1 MPAFLFEI
9 GTQEI
14 PTKDVHDAKE
24 ALAELVAEGLT
35 DAKIEFGEIKRYATP
50 RRITILI
57 EDLAAKSRIRF
68 KKLRGPPVSEA
79 IDEEGNF
86 KKAALA
92 FAETNEVDV
101 NSLRQEETEKGNYM
115 VASIAQ
121 GSVSSEDVLSSL
133 LKEVIEQIPATRKMR
148 WASQEVPFIRPV
160 EWLCALLDDQIIDF
174 EWAGIKSSNT
184 SYGHKFLAPEAINLN
199 HANDYL
205 ESLNDNYVLADLEQ
219 RRGAAWQAVQEIA
232 KEHNLR
238 SVYDKQLLDS
248 VTNIIEYP
256 FPILGSFDPSYL
268 DLPEG
273 VLITVMIH
281 YQRYFPLR
289 DSKGNLA
296 PYFVSISNNKVA
308 DENIL
313 KEGYEQVLKG
323 RLYDALFFWKADR
336 RKSLSQH
343 AWGLS
348 GIRFEKDLGTIADK
362 VSRVSESAIRLAEVL
377 ELPEEDKVLLNDAL
391 PIFRADLNTQMVFE
405 LPELEGVM
413 AKAYALEEG
422 IPSEVADILEQGIR
436 PRSGTGWLPTTKA
449 AAILAVCDR
458 LDTLL
463 GFFAVGKRPRG
474 SADPFGLR
482 RDGRAVA
489 RILNNQGWQITLE
502 QLCTLVSESYH
513 ETVQVDEEAQQKVVD
528 FIWERVRSLLAEE
541 DIRPALVSAAIED
554 SPPII
559 VAARRSHLLETL
571 SKEEGFNDLLRLYK
585 RAANITAEV
594 EDLQD
599 VNINAKRFESG
610 FEHELYSAIT
620 ESEGSLE
627 RLFANVNQQLKPWDL
642 GQGPINQLV
651 NLEED
656 LEAVITMKAPLDDFF
671 DHVMVN
677 VDNDRIRRNRLALL
691 AKTRE
696 VLTRLGE
703 LEIVEGIAQSTETA

>member
-1 MPAFLFEI
+1 MPVLLFEI

-14 PTKDVHDAKE
+14 PTKDVHDAKN
-24 ALAELVAEGLT
+24 ALAEQVAEGLT
-35 DAKIEFGEIKRYATP
+35 DAQIEFGKIQRFATP

-57 EDLAAKSRIRF
+57 EEIAAKSRIRF
-68 KKLRGPPVSEA
+68 AKRRGPPVSDA
-79 IDEEGNF
+79 IDEEGNYT
-86 KKAALA
+86 KAALA
-92 FAETNEVDV
+92 FAENNNIDV
-101 NSLRQEETEKGNYM
+101 SSLRQEETEKGNYI

-121 GSVSSEDVLSSL
+121 GSVNSQEVLSSL
-133 LKEVIEQIPATRKMR
+133 LKDVIEEIPASRKMR
-148 WASQEVPFIRPV
+148 WATSEVSFIRPI
-160 EWLCALLDDQIIDF
+160 EWFCAMLDNEIIDF
-174 EWAGIKSSNT
+174 ECAGLKSSNL
-184 SYGHKFLAPEAINLN
+184 SYGHKFLAPEAISLT
-199 HANDYL
+199 HAEDYIDTL
-205 ESLNDNYVLADLEQ
+205 SGQHVLADVEQ
-219 RRGAAWQAVQEIA
+219 RRSATWQAVQKMA
-232 KEHNLR
+232 QEHNLR

-289 DSKGNLA
+289 DNKGNLA
-296 PYFVSISNNKVA
+296 PYFVSISNNKVE
-308 DENIL
+308 DESIL

-348 GIRFEKDLGTIADK
+348 GIRFEKDLGTVADK
-362 VSRVSESAIRLAEVL
+362 VSRVSESALRLANFL
-377 ELPEEDKVLLNDAL
+377 ELPEEDLALLQAAL

-422 IPSEVADILEQGIR
+422 IASEVADILEQGIR
-436 PRSGTGWLPTTKA
+436 PRSSSSWLPTTKA

-482 RDGRAVA
+482 RDGIAVA
-489 RILNNQGWQITLE
+489 RILNDQGWSITLE
-502 QLCTLVSESYH
+502 EICSLASESYH
-513 ETVQVDEEAQQKVVD
+513 ENVLVDEEAQQKVIG
-528 FIWERVRSLLAEE
+528 FIWERVRSLLSEE

-554 SPPII
+554 SPAII

-571 SKEEGFNDLLRLYK
+571 SKEEDFNDLLKLYK
-585 RAANITAEV
+585 RAANITEEV
-594 EDLQD
+594 EELPE
-599 VNINAKRFESG
+599 VSAKRFETDY
-610 FEHELYSAIT
+610 EHELYSAIN
-620 ESEGSLE
+620 ESEDSLQ

-642 GQGPINQLV
+642 GQGPINQLA

-671 DHVMVN
+671 DNVMVN
-677 VDNDRIRRNRLALL
+677 VDNDKIRRNRLALL

-696 VLTRLGE
+696 VLTELGE
-703 LEIVEGIAQSTETA
+703 LEMVEGIAQTVEATS